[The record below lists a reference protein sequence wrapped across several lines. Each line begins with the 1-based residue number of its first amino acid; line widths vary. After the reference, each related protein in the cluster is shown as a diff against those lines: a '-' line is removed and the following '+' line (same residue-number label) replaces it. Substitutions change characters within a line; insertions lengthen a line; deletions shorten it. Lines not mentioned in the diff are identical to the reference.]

1 MLSPFAAIQRR
12 GLDSGRAVPLL
23 AIVEISVVDRMVDRG
38 PEIEI
43 DPRGDTRDL
52 RQPSPAAHPSTPC
65 SSSVLSRPSQN
76 WPSCCTRRS
85 EWSMRCVGPRA
96 L

>member
-12 GLDSGRAVPLL
+12 GLDSGRAVPVL

-43 DPRGDTRDL
+43 DPRGETKDL
-52 RQPSPAAHPSTPC
+52 RHQERGHVLLGSEYHDVPKPPSAALPP
-65 SSSVLSRPSQN
+65 LER
-76 WPSCCTRRS
+76 
-85 EWSMRCVGPRA
+85 E
-96 L
+96 